1 MRASVCCVL
10 LVACS
15 DYELNPQD
23 PVGSDP
29 IEELVLAEPVA
40 VTGPSVRMKRG
51 EETVLDSSMSF
62 DPDDEEPVFEYVWW
76 VENEPQGAVYTLSEV
91 ESAAALF
98 SAESL
103 GVFEVGLLVI
113 DEDGLESTNPAL
125 TSIEI
130 LPYEQMELR
139 LTWDIPDVDLD
150 LHLVRPNGSYY
161 SETDDCYFGNPLPDW
176 GVLGDR
182 RDDPFLETDSEDG
195 NSPETIRLQVP
206 EEGVYEVFVHY
217 FDSRDATQ
225 IYATPSLEIRAE
237 GQGLSLDVGPKLYG
251 PGKVWKAGV
260 LDWSTLTWTPSTVL
274 TTHSDLGGPPVNQ

>member
-1 MRASVCCVL
+1 MRASLCCVL

-15 DYELNPQD
+15 DYELNPQEETL
-23 PVGSDP
+23 PEP
-29 IEELVLAEPVA
+29 IEEPVLAEPVA

-51 EETVLDSSMSF
+51 EEALLDSSSSF

-76 VENEPQGAVYTLSEV
+76 VENEPEDASYVLKEESSASAV
-91 ESAAALF
+91 F
-98 SAESL
+98 SAQTL

-113 DEDGLESTNPAL
+113 DEDGLESTNPAF

-130 LPYEQMELR
+130 RPYEQMELR

-161 SETDDCYFGNPLPDW
+161 SDADDCYFGNPLPDW
-176 GVLGDR
+176 GVLGDL

-206 EEGVYEVFVHY
+206 NDGVYEVLVHY
-217 FDSRDATQ
+217 FDSRDAKE
-225 IYATPSLEIRAE
+225 IYATPTLEIRAE
-237 GQGLSLDVGPKLYG
+237 GQVIALNVGPKLYG
-251 PGKVWKAGV
+251 PGKVWKAGFV
-260 LDWSTLTWTPSTVL
+260 FVRLRGNWNLYCEYGHAIS
-274 TTHSDLGGPPVNQ
+274 